1 MKVGDHNKGANMTGE
16 LTYRRLLNYLKILEA
31 DESSMLDLDVTVKLD
46 DEFRS
51 IAHIMVTHEDDV
63 LDKDHPYFITC
74 DAAADDDE
82 NDRMFPVWEGSGGWE
97 GEEDT
102 EDRDEEPTYES
113 ELNRTPWTAY
123 KSPNRW

>member
-1 MKVGDHNKGANMTGE
+1 MTE
-16 LTYRRLLNYLKILEA
+16 ALTYRQLLNYLKILEA
-31 DESSMLDLDVTVKLD
+31 DESPMLDLDVTVKLD

-63 LDKDHPYFITC
+63 LDKDHPYLITA
-74 DAAADDDE
+74 DPADDDE
-82 NDRMFPVWEGSGGWE
+82 
-97 GEEDT
+97 DT
-102 EDRDEEPTYES
+102 EDYDGPDDGESTYES

>member
-1 MKVGDHNKGANMTGE
+1 MAGE
-16 LTYRRLLNYLKILEA
+16 LTYRQLLNYLKILEA
-31 DESSMLDLDVTVKLD
+31 DESPMLDLNVTVKD
-46 DEFRS
+46 ETDEFSS

-74 DAAADDDE
+74 AAPADDDE
-82 NDRMFPVWEGSGGWE
+82 
-97 GEEDT
+97 DT
-102 EDRDEEPTYES
+102 EDWDDEEPTYES